1 MQKPLNTPPHQHG
14 SRVLQCR
21 AYAFLFGLCALN
33 SAGCMSVRV
42 ACSLH
47 CGRYCNTLVFA
58 FEMPYR
64 EPLTTAL
71 LVCCSVSCGRE
82 TNDLHFIVALV
93 ASWTETR
100 VSSRGACV
108 EWKGTWGRVRS
119 MVSTVTQ
126 KVRCVQNSCERSWGV
141 SVVSLVIWCGCAK

>member
-64 EPLTTAL
+64 EPLATAL
-71 LVCCSVSCGRE
+71 LVCCSVSCGKG
-82 TNDLHFIVALV
+82 TTDLCFSVALV
-93 ASWTETR
+93 AWWG
-100 VSSRGACV
+100 SRAVCV
-108 EWKGTWGRVRS
+108 EWKGKRCRVRS
-119 MVSTVTQ
+119 IVSTVTQ